1 MNTIKFSC
9 PECGGEVFDTSFK
22 PQGSDSFAGAICKN
36 CGHLVTEDE
45 SSQFD
50 DEYLRCTHQRLSEVK
65 AHTA

>member
-22 PQGSDSFAGAICKN
+22 PQGSDSFAGAICKS

-50 DEYLRCTHQRLSEVK
+50 DEIVDNIFGALTRDFLK
-65 AHTA
+65 

>member
-22 PQGSDSFAGAICKN
+22 PQGSDSFAGSHLQN

-50 DEYLRCTHQRLSEVK
+50 EEIVDNIFGESPEPF
-65 AHTA
+65 

>member
-1 MNTIKFSC
+1 
-9 PECGGEVFDTSFK
+9 GGEVFDTSFK

-50 DEYLRCTHQRLSEVK
+50 DEIVDNIFGALTRDFLK
-65 AHTA
+65 

>member
-50 DEYLRCTHQRLSEVK
+50 DEIV
-65 AHTA
+65 